1 MKKYTTLQEH
11 MASLPPDRRE
21 RIEERT
27 KNTLIAIRLAELR
40 KSAKLSQA
48 ELAQRIGVSQSAI
61 SQLESSDN
69 SIQWDTLNKYVNALG
84 GRLHLSV
91 EMPDGQSLQL
101 S

>member
-1 MKKYTTLQEH
+1 MKMTNFNDY

-21 RIEERT
+21 RIEART
-27 KNTLIAIRLAELR
+27 KNALIAIRLAELR

-84 GRLHLSV
+84 GTLHLSV